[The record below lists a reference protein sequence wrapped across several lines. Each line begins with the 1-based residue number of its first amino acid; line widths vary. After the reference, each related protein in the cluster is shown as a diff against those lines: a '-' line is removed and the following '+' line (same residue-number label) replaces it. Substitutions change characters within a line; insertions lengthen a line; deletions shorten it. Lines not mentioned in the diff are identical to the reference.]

1 MRPVPS
7 VDGRPMTV
15 RGAIL
20 LVAGLA
26 LAGAPPAT
34 TACNSVT
41 DAETQTA
48 ATAAPG
54 NASARSH
61 SSASAALRS
70 TPPGSSGTTRAPSVL
85 TTSGRATHS
94 AHRRH
99 KSARV
104 RGQMAPTAERIGE
117 IQTALSKSG
126 TYQGEPS
133 GKWDDATVSA
143 MKRFQQSRGLSP
155 TGKLDALTLQR
166 LGLGSEI
173 AGRAAPRPGAPPSS
187 DSIRN

>member
-1 MRPVPS
+1 
-7 VDGRPMTV
+7 
-15 RGAIL
+15 
-20 LVAGLA
+20 
-26 LAGAPPAT
+26 
-34 TACNSVT
+34 
-41 DAETQTA
+41 
-48 ATAAPG
+48 
-54 NASARSH
+54 
-61 SSASAALRS
+61 
-70 TPPGSSGTTRAPSVL
+70 
-85 TTSGRATHS
+85 
-94 AHRRH
+94 
-99 KSARV
+99 
-104 RGQMAPTAERIGE
+104 MAPTAERIGE